1 MTAITEQSAKTALG
15 TWRRLGAP
23 TLSHTILLLGSLAMM
38 FPFVWMLATSLKPAD
53 ETLLWPP
60 RLLPIHWTAAN
71 YPAVLNAAPFVRYF
85 LNSVIVSVGSTIM
98 VILTSLIAGFIFGK
112 YTFPGKKALFLVLL
126 ASAMFPFET
135 YMIPLYLTMKS
146 LGWINTYQGIA
157 APYLIMSF
165 GIFLMRQHIAH
176 SIPDELLDAA
186 RVDGASELKIFI
198 RVIVPLCSSAIG
210 ALGILAFIQAW
221 AAFIW
226 PLLMATNRNMY
237 LMELGLSTFQ
247 FRYTADYHLLSA
259 ASILNTIPML
269 IAFVI
274 LRRRIIESVALT
286 GLKG

>member
-1 MTAITEQSAKTALG
+1 MTEG
-15 TWRRLGAP
+15 TGKRAHETWWRLGAP
-23 TLSHTILLLGSLAMM
+23 TLSHTVLLLGSLAMM
-38 FPFVWMLATSLKPAD
+38 FPFIWMLATSLKPAD

-60 RLLPIHWTAAN
+60 RLLPIRWTVAN
-71 YPAVLNAAPFVRYF
+71 YPVVLNAAPFIRYF

-112 YTFPGKKALFLVLL
+112 YTFPGKKALFLVIL

-198 RVIVPLCSSAIG
+198 RVIIPLCSSAIG

-226 PLLMATNRNMY
+226 PLLMATNRSMY

-259 ASILNTIPML
+259 ASVLNTVPML
-269 IAFVI
+269 IAFVL

>member
-1 MTAITEQSAKTALG
+1 MADRGSKAVSAV
-15 TWRRLGAP
+15 WRGIGVPAV
-23 TLSHTILLLGSLAMM
+23 SHSILLAGGLSML

-60 RLLPIHWTAAN
+60 RLLPINWTVDN
-71 YPAVLNAAPFVRYF
+71 YPVVLKAAPFVRYF
-85 LNSVIVSVGSTIM
+85 VNSVIVSVAATII
-98 VILTSLIAGFIFGK
+98 VIATSLLAGFIFGK
-112 YTFPGKKALFLVLL
+112 YTFPGKKFLFLVIL

-157 APYLIMSF
+157 APYMIMSF
-165 GIFLMRQHIAH
+165 GIFLMRQHIGH
-176 SIPDELLDAA
+176 SIPEELLDAA
-186 RVDGASELKIFI
+186 RVDGASELKIFF
-198 RVIVPLCSSAIG
+198 RVIVPLCSSPIG

-226 PLLMATNRNMY
+226 PLLMATHRSMY
-237 LMELGLSTFQ
+237 MMELGLSTFQ

-259 ASILNTIPML
+259 AAVLNTLPML
-269 IAFVI
+269 IAFII
-274 LRRRIIESVALT
+274 LRRRIIESVAIT

>member
-1 MTAITEQSAKTALG
+1 MKAGRATAAA
-15 TWRRLGAP
+15 
-23 TLSHTILLLGSLAMM
+23 SHAVLLAGSVVML
-38 FPFVWMLATSLKPAD
+38 FPYVWMLATSFKPAA

-60 RLLPIHWTAAN
+60 RLLPIDWTFAN
-71 YPAVLNAAPFVRYF
+71 YPTALAAAPFGRYF
-85 LNSVIVSVGSTIM
+85 LNSVIVSVGSSI
-98 VILTSLIAGFIFGK
+98 VVVATSLLAGFIFGK
-112 YTFPGKKALFLVLL
+112 YRFPGHKLLFLVIL

-186 RVDGASELKIFI
+186 RVDGASELGLFF
-198 RVIVPLCSSAIG
+198 RVVVPLSSSAIG

-226 PLLMATNRNMY
+226 PLLMATTRSMY
-237 LMELGLSTFQ
+237 VMELGLSTFQ
-247 FRYTADYHLLSA
+247 FRYTTDYHLLSA
-259 ASILNTIPML
+259 AAVLNTVPML
-269 IAFVI
+269 IAFIV
-274 LRRRIIESVALT
+274 LRRRIMESVALT

>member
-1 MTAITEQSAKTALG
+1 MAERHSG
-15 TWRRLGAP
+15 TGSGFWQRVGVPAA
-23 TLSHTILLLGSLAMM
+23 SHGILLIGSLSML

-53 ETLLWPP
+53 ETVLWPP
-60 RLLPIHWTAAN
+60 RLLPIHWTVAN
-71 YPAVLNAAPFVRYF
+71 YPTALDAAPLIRYF
-85 LNSVIVSVGSTIM
+85 LNSVVVSVAATVL
-98 VILTSLIAGFIFGK
+98 VIATSLLAGFIFGK
-112 YTFPGKKALFLVLL
+112 YEFPGKRFLFLVIL

-157 APYLIMSF
+157 APYMIMSF

-176 SIPDELLDAA
+176 SIPEELLDAA
-186 RVDGASELKIFI
+186 RVDGASELKIFL
-198 RVIVPLCSSAIG
+198 RLIVPLCSSPIG

-226 PLLMATNRNMY
+226 PLLMATQRNMY
-237 LMELGLSTFQ
+237 MMELGLSTFQ

-259 ASILNTIPML
+259 AAILNTVPML
-269 IAFVI
+269 IAFII